1 MKPTP
6 ANIPER
12 QHSARTAA
20 GFTLIEILAA
30 TAIMVLITFF
40 ILSMTTN
47 VLTGWSASKSAL
59 SGNYEA
65 KIALDKL
72 AQDIESAIFRRNGK
86 EWFVIETASD
96 SDSADESLQLMFYA
110 SVPDRPREAGGIRSP
125 SDVCAV
131 KYSIRYRNLFG
142 RSGQH
147 ANEDFA
153 LYRTLANPRETFN
166 EALALNSPRVYW
178 ALPTVDSGQTQHL
191 LSRDVAAIRIDVAYR
206 DIDGVKQIAEDIEE
220 LTVGKLIDPDNEE
233 STAGDEITIIRRGGT
248 EPIPNVSR
256 LLYLDISIGVL
267 GDEGSFAFHHDHDPD
282 LAGSAG
288 VNTIARINA
297 IINRYGSW
305 YTRRVV
311 IRSTPL

>member
-1 MKPTP
+1 MKRIPSKLSPKHAGAP
-6 ANIPER
+6 A
-12 QHSARTAA
+12 AA

-86 EWFVIETASD
+86 EWFVIEPGVSTAPSND
-96 SDSADESLQLMFYA
+96 APGSLRLMFYA
-110 SVPDRPREAGGIRSP
+110 SVPDRPYDGDVDEAGNPKRSP

-131 KYSIRYRNLFG
+131 NYRIRFRNLFDDN
-142 RSGQH
+142 RTELGQR
-147 ANEDFA
+147 EFA
-153 LYRTLANPRETFN
+153 IYRTVATPRDTFN
-166 EALALNSPRVYW
+166 IALAEDSPRDYW
-178 ALPTVDSGQTQHL
+178 ALPAVAANTARTQNL
-191 LSRDVAAIRIDVAYR
+191 LSRDVAAIRIDAAYR
-206 DIDGVKQIAEDIEE
+206 DINGTKLIAQDIEE
-220 LTVGKLIDPDNEE
+220 LVVGDNIAITTRASEAGVAVPD
-233 STAGDEITIIRRGGT
+233 I
-248 EPIPNVSR
+248 SR

-267 GDEGSFAFHHDHDPD
+267 GDEGSVAFHYDPD
-282 LAGSAG
+282 LHGSPAPPSFE
-288 VNTIARINA
+288 RINEA
-297 IINRYGSW
+297 INRYGSW